1 MRAEPRIAF
10 FPDSFREVNGVAHT
24 SRQLVANAK
33 RQDRPLLCVHA
44 GPETQSEQDS
54 SLQYLVLQR
63 SGLGVRLDA
72 DLRFDPLFW
81 RHAGRVL
88 KAVQQFDPDVIHL
101 TGPSDVG
108 LLGAW
113 VAWKLHRPIV
123 LSWHTNLHE
132 YAERRL
138 TDWIAKLSPSLGSQV
153 GRWGRAI
160 TWHALVQFYR
170 LGRVLLATHEELVQ
184 LLAEECR
191 RPTFLMRRGVDTDLF
206 SPEKREGRLPDVGGE
221 PVPLILGYVG
231 RLTPEKNVRQ
241 LAEIER
247 ELTLR
252 GEGKYHFVIV
262 GTGSEESWLRE
273 KLPRTEF
280 RGVLRGEELARAY
293 AGMDLFLF
301 PSQTDTFGNVVLEA
315 QASGVPAVVTSGGG
329 PRSIIV
335 PGETGL
341 VADSVEEFCDAI
353 ESLRD
358 DPVRR
363 AAMARA
369 AREQALPQTWE
380 RIFQEVNRAYALCA
394 GEEKVS
400 AASNPAPSMEMASID
415 TADSSQP

>member
-1 MRAEPRIAF
+1 MRAEPRVAF
-10 FPDSFREVNGVAHT
+10 FPDSYLEVNGVAHT
-24 SRQLVANAK
+24 SRHLAAYA
-33 RQDRPLLCVHA
+33 RREGRRLICVHA
-44 GPETQSEQDS
+44 GAETRGEVDGSVEW
-54 SLQYLVLQR
+54 LALRR
-63 SGLGVRLDA
+63 SRVGFRLDA
-72 DLRFDPLFW
+72 DLRFDLFFW

-88 KAVQQFDPDVIHL
+88 RAVREFDPDVIHL

-138 TDWIAKLSPSLGSQV
+138 TEWIAWLSPTLGARV
-153 GRWGRAI
+153 GQWGGAV
-160 TWHALVQFYR
+160 TWRALVQFYR
-170 LGRVLLATHEELVQ
+170 LGRVLLATHGELVR
-184 LLAEECR
+184 LLAEECQ

-206 SPEKREGRLPDVGGE
+206 SPEKRERRVPEAGGQ
-221 PVPLILGYVG
+221 PAPLILGYVG

-247 ELTLR
+247 ELLR
-252 GEGKYHFVIV
+252 RGGSDYRFVIV

-273 KLPRTEF
+273 RMRRAEF

-358 DPVRR
+358 DSDRR
-363 AAMARA
+363 VAMSQA
-369 AREQALPQTWE
+369 ARQLALPKTWE
-380 RIFQEVNRAYALCA
+380 GIFQEVNRAYALCA
-394 GEEKVS
+394 GAAPVDS
-400 AASNPAPSMEMASID
+400 AE
-415 TADSSQP
+415 SSQP